1 MPGGVVASVSNSC
14 DLGFMRLGGGAF
26 SAGSGTSFFDFV
38 DEFVTAAFAF
48 WRILANR
55 IQLPPLL
62 RRRSYIIARI
72 FCYRRIALSP
82 VAASLMPLCA
92 ALVCFGPLVF
102 NRTSLPGFP
111 VGSCYFRWHL
121 F

>member
-26 SAGSGTSFFDFV
+26 SAGSGSSFFDFV
-38 DEFVTAAFAF
+38 EEFATAAFAF
-48 WRILANR
+48 WRTSANR

-72 FCYRRIALSP
+72 FFLRLIALSP
-82 VAASLMPLCA
+82 VGASRMPLCA

-102 NRTSLPGFP
+102 KRTYLPGFP
-111 VGSCYFRWHL
+111 VGSCYFWWHL

>member
-1 MPGGVVASVSNSC
+1 MPGGVVAPVSNFGDS
-14 DLGFMRLGGGAF
+14 GFMRLGGELF
-26 SAGSGTSFFDFV
+26 RRVVVLFFDFAE
-38 DEFVTAAFAF
+38 EFATAAIAF
-48 WRILANR
+48 WRTLANR

-62 RRRSYIIARI
+62 RRRSYIIAII
-72 FCYRRIALSP
+72 FCYRRIAFSP

-102 NRTSLPGFP
+102 KRTSLPGFP
-111 VGSCYFRWHL
+111 VGSCYFRSHL